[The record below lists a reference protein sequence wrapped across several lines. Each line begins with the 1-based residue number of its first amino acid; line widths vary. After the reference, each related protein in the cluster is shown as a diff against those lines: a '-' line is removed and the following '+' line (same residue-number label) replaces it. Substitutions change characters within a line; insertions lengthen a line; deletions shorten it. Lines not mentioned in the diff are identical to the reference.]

1 MLSDVNHR
9 GVYERPVRPSEAR
22 AYTSASV
29 CNLYT
34 HLTKTS
40 VAATND
46 VLEAGQNQTQTAAV
60 NTSTLT
66 HSYRSSCDAVSCLKY
81 ALIEQALG
89 GAGGRTENAYCILC
103 KIHRVRGKKM
113 PAEENPETRT
123 KMKARVL
130 PAQTDAAQCKL
141 LTWFE
146 KPERF
151 PQDQRINDDGCH
163 ISHPMRVDR

>member
-46 VLEAGQNQTQTAAV
+46 VLEAGQNQTPTAAA

-66 HSYRSSCDAVSCLKY
+66 HSYRSSCYAVSCLKY
-81 ALIEQALG
+81 AFIEQALG
-89 GAGGRTENAYCILC
+89 GAGGQTELNAYCILC
-103 KIHRVRGKKM
+103 KISTPSEREKSACGRK
-113 PAEENPETRT
+113 PRDAYENEG
-123 KMKARVL
+123 AR
-130 PAQTDAAQCKL
+130 AAGTD
-141 LTWFE
+141 
-146 KPERF
+146 
-151 PQDQRINDDGCH
+151 
-163 ISHPMRVDR
+163 